1 MSHRLRMRGFT
12 LVELLVVIA
21 IIGIL
26 VALLLPAIQ
35 AARQAAL
42 KNSCRNNMKQLMLS
56 CQNHADAKKTFPPL
70 FFTSVVPAGATPT
83 ATEKGYL
90 QVANATSQFTWVVAL
105 LPFME
110 EDNLFK
116 SISTASNKFTKTSV
130 GLQVTQ
136 SGGLKNVNTLKL
148 NQLSCPSFSGD
159 TEDPNGVALAQY
171 TALSATV
178 SNKLTASPYTGDGM
192 IVPDRSGKGTS
203 MARMSDGTS
212 KTAILCETKEGAPNP
227 ASGGTTTYIAS
238 WWNPTHVY
246 VVGYAPSV
254 STTAPANFAAITASA
269 NTTTAINYGPS
280 ATSTQVYQSST
291 PARNYGP
298 SSDHTGGIVIHG
310 MGDGSVQEVTEAVES
325 ARYYAAITA
334 RGSENA
340 AGLGDP

>member
-42 KNSCRNNMKQLMLS
+42 KNSCRNNMKQLMLA

-70 FFTSVVPAGATPT
+70 FFTSVPTTGTAAPT
-83 ATEKGYL
+83 ATQKGFL
-90 QVANATSQFTWVVAL
+90 NVTQATSQFTWVTAL

-110 EDNLFK
+110 EDNLYK
-116 SISTASNKFTKTSV
+116 SISTASNKFTKSSV
-130 GLQVTQ
+130 GLQVNAT
-136 SGGLKNVNTLKL
+136 GGLKNVNTLKL
-148 NQLSCPSFSGD
+148 NGLNCPSFSGD
-159 TEDPNGVALAQY
+159 SEDTAGLAMIQY
-171 TALSATV
+171 MALSSTV
-178 SNKLTASPYTGDGM
+178 LGKLTTTPFTGDGM
-192 IVPDRSGKGTS
+192 IVPDRQAKGTS
-203 MARMSDGTS
+203 MARMADGTS
-212 KTAILCETKEGAPNP
+212 KTAILCESKEGAPNP
-227 ASGGTTTYIAS
+227 ATSGTTTYVAS
-238 WWNPTHVY
+238 WWNPLHVY

-254 STTAPANFAAITASA
+254 STTAPANFAAITATA
-269 NTTTAINYGPS
+269 NTVTAINYGPS

-310 MGDGSVQEVTEAVES
+310 MGDGSVQEVTEAIDS
-325 ARYYAAITA
+325 PRYYGAITA
-334 RGSENA
+334 RGGENV
-340 AGLGDP
+340 AGIGD